1 MVSKALPLFIL
12 HQLLTRYRRGA
23 ARNRGFTL
31 TELLV
36 SMVMSTI
43 IIGTLLYVV
52 VELLQINRREEA
64 LTQTQQNMQRA
75 IDYVASDVSEA
86 VFVYADPE
94 VVADE
99 LSDAPDGDAVLAFW
113 RLDPIDTSGLPDDP
127 EDCTGATAAE
137 CSTLKIRQNA
147 YTLVVYFHQA
157 NNGNDIWEG
166 PARIVRYEL
175 PKYTN
180 PSNLTNANLADNR
193 RAGYSDPSL
202 DDNFADWVSS
212 GDTEG
217 IQAVLTDFVD
227 LDSDPDAAPSCPA
240 GYAGSASVPDSFYT
254 CVVAGE
260 SDEGE
265 SEDEDEDPLAL
276 TVRNNQGIQI
286 YLRGNATDGGRGTFV
301 TFSDAG
307 RLPTLETEV
316 FIRGVIQKQARS

>member
-1 MVSKALPLFIL
+1 MVSKALPFSVL
-12 HQLLTRYRRGA
+12 HRLLTRYRLGA

-113 RLDPIDTSGLPDDP
+113 RLDPIDTSNLNN
-127 EDCTGATAAE
+127 CAAAIAAE
-137 CSTLKIRQNA
+137 CSALRVRQSA
-147 YTLVVYFHQA
+147 YTLVVYFHQT
-157 NNGNDIWEG
+157 NSEDDIWEG

-180 PSNLTNANLADNR
+180 ASNLTAANLADSR

-202 DDNFADWVSS
+202 DDNFASWTSS
-212 GDTEG
+212 GDTSG
-217 IQAVLTDFVD
+217 VKAALTDFVD
-227 LDSDPDAAPSCPA
+227 LDSDSDTSPPCPD
-240 GYAGSASVPDSFYT
+240 GYTGSASAPDSFYT

-260 SDEGE
+260 SDED
-265 SEDEDEDPLAL
+265 EDENEDPLAL

-286 YLRGNATDGGRGTFV
+286 YLRGNATDGGRGAFV
-301 TFSDAG
+301 TFSEAG